1 MYNCPCGASMVFPHK
16 FYSGMGEVEVLCTN
30 CDPGSRLYPN
40 LTGRQDYS
48 TLMYLMVCSTENT
61 ETKLAV
67 LESWYEGEPKTDSS
81 GLERYNMYKKSILEE
96 ETYKH
101 QDVEEKLQNLETWYS
116 QAEQTPKNKAVYREY
131 KRWLN

>member
-1 MYNCPCGASMVFPHK
+1 MVFPHK
-16 FYSGMGEVEVLCTN
+16 FYSGMGEVEVWCKE

-40 LTGRQDYS
+40 LTGRQDYG
-48 TLMYLMVCSTENT
+48 TLMYLMVWSTENT

-67 LESWYEGEPKTDSS
+67 LESWYSDEPKTEDS
-81 GLERYNMYKKSILEE
+81 EEKYNVYKKSILAE

-131 KRWLN
+131 KRWLNN